1 MRRKPRSRVADSTPQ
16 EDEPVPD
23 DDEGANGEDEGLND
37 VSKDRLIK
45 EVKKAD
51 KAAKGKKK

>member
-1 MRRKPRSRVADSTPQ
+1 M
-16 EDEPVPD
+16 PD

-45 EVKKAD
+45 EVKKKAD